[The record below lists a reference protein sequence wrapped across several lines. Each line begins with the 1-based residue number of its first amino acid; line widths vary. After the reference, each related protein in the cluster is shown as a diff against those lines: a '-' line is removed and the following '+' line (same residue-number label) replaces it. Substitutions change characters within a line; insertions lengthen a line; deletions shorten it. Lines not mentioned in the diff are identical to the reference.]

1 MYAADHAQLAVH
13 TVANPCQ
20 ASQQFR
26 FDQIPA
32 WTGCACWIQTE
43 MSLEQN
49 NAAEV
54 LRVNANDHLLER
66 LEHRIRGLKGVQ
78 SLQVSAW
85 LKHTSMASSWA
96 ALLHSV

>member
-1 MYAADHAQLAVH
+1 MYGADHAQLAVH

-43 MSLEQN
+43 MSLEQK

-54 LRVNANDHLLER
+54 LRVNANEPLLSPER
-66 LEHRIRGLKGVQ
+66 LEHRIRGLKEFRAYRLVLG
-78 SLQVSAW
+78 
-85 LKHTSMASSWA
+85 
-96 ALLHSV
+96 